1 MAFDVNG
8 ARGIVIHPC
17 FWSECTFPFSHA
29 RGAREKKDANCK
41 VVDKVVKYRK
51 PSMDSKQTMP
61 LINITFKCIENTR
74 KIGAG
79 EEVLI
84 LRAAEPKVE
93 KEPAETLPHTVAKR
107 QRRE

>member
-1 MAFDVNG
+1 MPAAYPLCLPVCVYPPHVTP
-8 ARGIVIHPC
+8 IVSRPLV
-17 FWSECTFPFSHA
+17 

-41 VVDKVVKYRK
+41 VVDKVVKYRM
-51 PSMDSKQTMP
+51 PSMDTNHTMP

-84 LRAAEPKVE
+84 FKAAEPKVE
-93 KEPAETLPHTVAKR
+93 KEPAETLPRTEAKR
-107 QRRE
+107 RRRE